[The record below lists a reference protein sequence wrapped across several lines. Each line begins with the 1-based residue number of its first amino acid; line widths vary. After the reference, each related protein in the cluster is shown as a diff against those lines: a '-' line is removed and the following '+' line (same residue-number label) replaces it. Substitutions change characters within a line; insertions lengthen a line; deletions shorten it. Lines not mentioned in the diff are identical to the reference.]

1 MPEEKLYGASAA
13 AEYLGISVARLN
25 EIRTT
30 RAAANQ
36 EFGVQIA
43 GGRWVYRQ
51 SELDAYKA
59 QRKERPKGGRPKSTD
74 LIPSPVIRVAA

>member
-1 MPEEKLYGASAA
+1 MPEDQLYGASAA
-13 AEYLGISVARLN
+13 AAYLGISVARLN

-36 EFGVQIA
+36 EFGMQIT

-59 QRKERPKGGRPKSTD
+59 QREERPKGGRPKSEGV
-74 LIPSPVIRVAA
+74 IMSPVISL

>member
-1 MPEEKLYGASAA
+1 MPEDKLYGASAA

-30 RAAANQ
+30 RVAANQ
-36 EFGVQIA
+36 AFGEQIE

-59 QRKERPKGGRPKSTD
+59 QREERPKGGRPKSETP
-74 LIPSPVIRVAA
+74 IPSPVIVA